1 MNRKIKI
8 MKADRLGIL
17 ILTSFTCIILYNIGL
32 EIKNML
38 YDTEMR
44 GLVLKWEKDNVDVCM
59 HFLQIIPSVC

>member
-1 MNRKIKI
+1 
-8 MKADRLGIL
+8 
-17 ILTSFTCIILYNIGL
+17 
-32 EIKNML
+32 ML